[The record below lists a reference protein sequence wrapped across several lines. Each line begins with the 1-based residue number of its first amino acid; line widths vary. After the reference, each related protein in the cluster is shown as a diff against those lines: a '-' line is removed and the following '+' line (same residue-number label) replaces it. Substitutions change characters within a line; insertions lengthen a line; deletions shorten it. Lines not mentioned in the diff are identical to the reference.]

1 MCQEQKK
8 QIYMWPSHWEKPA
21 AHGDYGAV
29 SCNNSYAARAGLW
42 ILKNGGNAFDAAA
55 GVSLALSVVEPHHSG
70 IGGGCFS
77 LLYCEKEGRIFALD
91 GRGTAPVQAGPDLFL
106 KNGEVQDE
114 WKDLGGQ
121 SVAIPGL
128 LKTMEDMLKRFG
140 TMTLKEV
147 SVPAIRYAK
156 EGFGTSYTGAL
167 TMYDDSVKRK
177 MRISEGFRKLYLK
190 NGQEF
195 YRFGDIQRNPDLGVL
210 LETIAENGT
219 DVFYRGR

>member
-55 GVSLALSVVEPHHSG
+55 AVSLALSVVEPHHSG

-106 KNGEVQDE
+106 KNGEVQD
-114 WKDLGGQ
+114 
-121 SVAIPGL
+121 A
-128 LKTMEDMLKRFG
+128 
-140 TMTLKEV
+140 
-147 SVPAIRYAK
+147 
-156 EGFGTSYTGAL
+156 
-167 TMYDDSVKRK
+167 
-177 MRISEGFRKLYLK
+177 
-190 NGQEF
+190 
-195 YRFGDIQRNPDLGVL
+195 GVFS
-210 LETIAENGT
+210 TASS
-219 DVFYRGR
+219 